1 MKKVI
6 GVYRNQNMHWVG
18 DGFPVKNLFSYDRLG
33 QAISPF
39 LLLDYAAPY
48 HFSPTTQQHG
58 VGSHPH
64 RGFETVTL
72 AYQGEVTHKDSAGG
86 GGTIQTGDVQWMT
99 AGAGLVHEEF
109 HSEDFAKNGGLFE
122 MVQLWVNL
130 PAADKMTA
138 PKYQAIAAKDI
149 PVIELEQGAGH
160 IRVIAGHYMD
170 GDAEYCGPASTHSPV
185 NVWDGELKA
194 EQVQHLHVPVD
205 HNVLVVVL
213 LGEMQLN
220 GTQHVQDSS
229 IVMFAQDGEADI
241 QLEAIKD
248 SKFLLLTGQPL
259 NEPIQGYGPFVM
271 NSKDEIVQAFNDF
284 NSGKFG
290 EIPVAS

>member
-1 MKKVI
+1 MKKI
-6 GVYRNQNMHWVG
+6 TGVYRNQNMHWVG
-18 DGFPVKNLFSYDRLG
+18 DGFPVRNLFSYDRLG

-48 HFSPTTQQHG
+48 AFKATTAQLG

-72 AYQGEVTHKDSAGG
+72 AYHGAVTHKDSSGG

-99 AGAGLVHEEF
+99 AGSGLVHEEF
-109 HSEDFAKNGGLFE
+109 HSTEFAAQGGLFE

-138 PKYQAIAAKDI
+138 PKYQAIQAEQI
-149 PVIELEQGAGH
+149 PVIQFEQDAGH
-160 IRVIAGHYMD
+160 LRVIAG
-170 GDAEYCGPASTHSPV
+170 EYAGQVGAASTFSPV

-194 EQVQHLHVPVD
+194 GHQQNMFVPVD
-205 HNVLVVVL
+205 HNTLVVVL
-213 LGEMQLN
+213 QGEMRLN
-220 GTQHVQDSS
+220 GQQKVLDHS
-229 IVMFAQDGEADI
+229 IVLFAQDAEAQI
-241 QLEAIKD
+241 QLEAMSD
-248 SKFLLLTGQPL
+248 AKFLILTGKPL

-271 NSKDEIVQAFNDF
+271 NTKQEIIQAFEDF
-284 NSGKFG
+284 NQGKFG
-290 EIPVAS
+290 EIAVTEQRS